1 MISGSNNLTHSTWR
15 HIWLLDPLKTLFN
28 SCTLPY
34 RTHPCQIEHQWADN
48 INRKNSTPGH
58 SLFVYTC
65 EKCKQKVL
73 QLITK
78 VPKNKVGKKKIMIL
92 SWLIDSITI
101 KIGEKFLHHMGK
113 GCIVCTQKKYA
124 ILKIFLTNLK
134 QKELFM
140 TAGKV
145 CYWQPPPIFGLE
157 IVTCPSFFPFIRKS
171 QKNQS
176 QTLNPKLAL
185 F

>member
-1 MISGSNNLTHSTWR
+1 MAITIIMISGSNNLTHSTWR

-73 QLITK
+73 QLTTK
-78 VPKNKVGKKKIMIL
+78 VPKNKVGKKKIMIFVL
-92 SWLIDSITI
+92 VDRFYNNQDWWKVLTS
-101 KIGEKFLHHMGK
+101 HGK
-113 GCIVCTQKKYA
+113 RMYCMYPK
-124 ILKIFLTNLK
+124 
-134 QKELFM
+134 
-140 TAGKV
+140 KV
-145 CYWQPPPIFGLE
+145 CNLE
-157 IVTCPSFFPFIRKS
+157 NIS
-171 QKNQS
+171 N
-176 QTLNPKLAL
+176 
-185 F
+185 